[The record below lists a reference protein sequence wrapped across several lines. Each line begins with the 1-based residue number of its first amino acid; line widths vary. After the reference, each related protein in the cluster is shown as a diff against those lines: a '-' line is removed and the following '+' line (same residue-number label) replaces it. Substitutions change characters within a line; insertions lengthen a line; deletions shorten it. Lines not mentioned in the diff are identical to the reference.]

1 MSFWCCCSR
10 YLSWA
15 LEDNEGDLQD
25 LLRWCVAIIDKQ
37 RSSHPHWS
45 ASSTTRGN
53 CTGQS
58 TSLLTLRVE
67 LRGSH
72 RSSWSWEEFQRMM
85 DSSDLHT
92 CRLFFWGC
100 GHFFSGSS
108 ICSSSGW
115 HQSASRVVV
124 TRDRGKGCDM
134 VLSTPCKQARPQST
148 PASSIMQ
155 VSPLWLSG
163 HGEGERGRER
173 EPNVGF
179 LVLSAANPVLAP
191 DSPSWEQDLIVLR
204 THRSL
209 LVVDGQTQHN
219 GNYPDC
225 CDHDAEAQICENN
238 FKRIAGFCTSDEV
251 HYFAEENISSVVIV

>member
-1 MSFWCCCSR
+1 M
-10 YLSWA
+10 
-15 LEDNEGDLQD
+15 
-25 LLRWCVAIIDKQ
+25 LLFEISVMGAWGQ
-37 RSSHPHWS
+37 RGWS
-45 ASSTTRGN
+45 ARLVAMMRGN
-53 CTGQS
+53 YWQTAVL
-58 TSLLTLRVE
+58 TSALVCQLDHQRQLHWPVHISVDFESGAQRLSPILLILGGVSKNDGFVWSAHLSPLFLGLR
-67 LRGSH
+67 S
-72 RSSWSWEEFQRMM
+72 
-85 DSSDLHT
+85 
-92 CRLFFWGC
+92 
-100 GHFFSGSS
+100 FFSGSS
-108 ICSSSGW
+108 NCSSSGW
-115 HQSASRVVV
+115 HQSASHVVA

-179 LVLSAANPVLAP
+179 LVLSAANPVLGP

>member
-1 MSFWCCCSR
+1 
-10 YLSWA
+10 
-15 LEDNEGDLQD
+15 
-25 LLRWCVAIIDKQ
+25 
-37 RSSHPHWS
+37 
-45 ASSTTRGN
+45 
-53 CTGQS
+53 
-58 TSLLTLRVE
+58 
-67 LRGSH
+67 
-72 RSSWSWEEFQRMM
+72 MM

-92 CRLFFWGC
+92 CRLFFLELRS
-100 GHFFSGSS
+100 FFSGSS

-115 HQSASRVVV
+115 HQSASRVVA

-134 VLSTPCKQARPQST
+134 VLSTLCKQARPQST

-163 HGEGERGRER
+163 HGEREK

-179 LVLSAANPVLAP
+179 LVLSAANPVLGP

-209 LVVDGQTQHN
+209 LVVDGQTQNN

-225 CDHDAEAQICENN
+225 CDQDTEAQICENN
-238 FKRIAGFCTSDEV
+238 FKRIAGAAPDEV
-251 HYFAEENISSVVIV
+251 HYFAEENISSVVIL

>member
-1 MSFWCCCSR
+1 MSFWCCCST
-10 YLSWA
+10 YQSWA

-37 RSSHPHWS
+37 RSSYPHWS
-45 ASSTTRGN
+45 ASLTTRGN
-53 CTGQS
+53 YTAHCTVHISVDFESGAQRLS
-58 TSLLTLRVE
+58 PILLILGGVSNNDEFVWSAHLSPLFLE
-67 LRGSH
+67 LRS
-72 RSSWSWEEFQRMM
+72 
-85 DSSDLHT
+85 
-92 CRLFFWGC
+92 
-100 GHFFSGSS
+100 FFSGSS

-115 HQSASRVVV
+115 HQSASRVVA

-163 HGEGERGRER
+163 HGERER
-173 EPNVGF
+173 EKKPNVGF
-179 LVLSAANPVLAP
+179 LVLSAANPVLGP

-209 LVVDGQTQHN
+209 LVVDGQTQNN

-238 FKRIAGFCTSDEV
+238 FKRIAGQMKCT
-251 HYFAEENISSVVIV
+251 ILQRSVVNV

>member
-92 CRLFFWGC
+92 CPLFFWGC
-100 GHFFSGSS
+100 GHFFQEALTAVALVGIRVRAMWLRRVTGARGVTWSS
-108 ICSSSGW
+108 
-115 HQSASRVVV
+115 
-124 TRDRGKGCDM
+124 
-134 VLSTPCKQARPQST
+134 PP
-148 PASSIMQ
+148 PASKPGPSQPQPAPSCRSAPFDCSDM
-155 VSPLWLSG
+155 
-163 HGEGERGRER
+163 ERKRER

-179 LVLSAANPVLAP
+179 LVLSAANPVLGP